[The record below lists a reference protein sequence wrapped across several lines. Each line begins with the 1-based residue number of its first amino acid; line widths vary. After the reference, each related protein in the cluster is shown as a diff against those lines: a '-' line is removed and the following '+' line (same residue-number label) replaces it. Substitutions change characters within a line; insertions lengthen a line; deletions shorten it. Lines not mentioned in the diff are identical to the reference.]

1 MDLYTTICFSIMLGA
16 LTALLVGIVI
26 GLGIIAFK
34 ELKAYKPGG
43 IDGKRS

>member
-1 MDLYTTICFSIMLGA
+1 MNLYTTICFDIMLGA
-16 LTALLVGIVI
+16 LTVLLVGVVI
-26 GLGIIAFK
+26 GLGIIGFK

>member
-1 MDLYTTICFSIMLGA
+1 MLGA

-43 IDGKRS
+43 IDGKRP